1 MARGDDSAKT
11 AARRPR
17 YVADEVFDALAREI
31 LRGDLQPGE
40 PLPPERALS
49 ERFAVSKLLVRQAI
63 HRLAA
68 AELVRVRQGDVT
80 RVVDPARS
88 SSLEVIDL
96 TYRLAPESEGA
107 QHIARHVLEKQYT
120 QGLSL
125 LEVFVRR
132 ARPDAKRA
140 LAELVA
146 DATVHDEA
154 AMAALEERFW
164 TFVAREGGN
173 RILEAEVAFWYRNLA
188 ARPRMASEPGH
199 ALRLAFYVELAR
211 RVAASDD
218 ALAYYVAA
226 LAPSI
231 TALFADA
238 PPKPARSRSTG
249 R

>member
-1 MARGDDSAKT
+1 MARDADSRGTK
-11 AARRPR
+11 ARRPR

-31 LRGDLQPGE
+31 LRGDLLPGE

-49 ERFAVSKLLVRQAI
+49 ERFGVSKLLVRQAI

-80 RVVDPARS
+80 RVVDPSRS

-125 LEVFVRR
+125 LEVFLRR
-132 ARPDAKRA
+132 ARPEASGA
-140 LAELVA
+140 LTALVDGA
-146 DATVHDEA
+146 SVDSDEA
-154 AMAALEERFW
+154 MASLEERFW
-164 TFVAREGGN
+164 SLVAREGGN
-173 RILEAEVAFWYRNLA
+173 RILQAEVAFWYRNLA
-188 ARPRMASEPGH
+188 ARPRMASAPGH

-211 RVAASDD
+211 RIATGDD
-218 ALAYYVAA
+218 PLPFYVAA
-226 LAPSI
+226 LSPAV

-238 PPKPARSRSTG
+238 PPKPSRPGPSSP
-249 R
+249 